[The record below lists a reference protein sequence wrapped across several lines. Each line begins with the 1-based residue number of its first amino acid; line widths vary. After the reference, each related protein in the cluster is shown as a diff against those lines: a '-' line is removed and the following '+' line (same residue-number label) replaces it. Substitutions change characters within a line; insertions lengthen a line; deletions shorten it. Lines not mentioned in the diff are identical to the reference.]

1 MRECTYYTLY
11 DFAAL
16 IGVSISR
23 VQRAIYASDCKLK
36 RIGRVQIIDKAAFF
50 AWYLL
55 EGGAEK
61 LDAEFVKSEIA
72 HDVIRA
78 ELECYNE
85 KMREGRL

>member
-1 MRECTYYTLY
+1 MRECTYYTLSE
-11 DFAAL
+11 FAA
-16 IGVSISR
+16 ITGVSISR
-23 VQRAIYASDCKLK
+23 IQRAIYTSDRKLK
-36 RIGRVQIIDKAAFF
+36 RIGRQYIIDKAAFF
-50 AWYLL
+50 DRYLL
-55 EGGAEK
+55 EGGSEK